1 MSAKT
6 ASLCNITSELPPQ
19 RMLIV
24 EGDPVIGLGLEQLF
38 EDYPE
43 FQVVGIAVDGYM
55 GVEIAMK
62 LHPDLIIMDIGL
74 P

>member
-1 MSAKT
+1 
-6 ASLCNITSELPPQ
+6 
-19 RMLIV
+19 MLIV